1 MESCINKFV
10 ITGGPGTGKSTLLY
24 ELAKKGFLCF
34 PEASRSIIEEQLQIG
49 GDLVPWVDMDRFSL
63 ACMERMKEFYKKS
76 SDQPTFFDRG
86 LPDVLGYLYLTG
98 CEETKEVVEQVSPFS
113 YHQTVFILPPWKE
126 IYETDHVRKEPF
138 AEAIELHNHLK
149 RAYEDLGYNVVEVP
163 HLPVDK
169 RVDYILGSL
178 KIAK

>member
-1 MESCINKFV
+1 MKRSINKFV

-63 ACMERMKEFYKKS
+63 ACMNRMKEFYNKS
-76 SDQPTFFDRG
+76 CDRPTFFDRG
-86 LPDVLGYLYLTG
+86 LPDVMGYLYLTG
-98 CEETKEVVEQVSPFS
+98 CEETHEVKESIKDYA
-113 YHQTVFILPPWKE
+113 YHTIVFILPPWKE

-138 AEAIELHNHLK
+138 SEAISLHNHLR
-149 RAYEDLGYNVVEVP
+149 RAYEELGYHVIEIP
-163 HLPVDK
+163 HMPVDS
-169 RVDYILGSL
+169 RVDYILDYL
-178 KIAK
+178 DI